1 MESEAISGI
10 KKAAI
15 LMLTMDDEITK
26 EIMKDLDED
35 EIEAIGQEITRLK
48 LIPDHLVS
56 RVQEEFAAKLGK
68 RNKQIVG
75 GEQKFK
81 MLIKKSFSD
90 EKAETFLG
98 NIETKKGTPGEFL
111 RRCDPK
117 LLANVLRGEHPQTIA
132 LVLST
137 LGSKKAGDA
146 ISALPEKIQ
155 TEVIMRIANLEK
167 VDMSVLGEIEGVIK
181 EQLENIG
188 GAEGKQLGGV
198 EAVAIMLNQM
208 DRTLESELL
217 GKLEEQIGIELV
229 FRGCLNIVPCAV

>member
-1 MESEAISGI
+1 MDGEAIPGI

-15 LMLTMDDEITK
+15 LLLTMDDEITK

-48 LIPDHLVS
+48 LIPDHVVS

-68 RNKQIVG
+68 RNRQIVG

-81 MLIKKSFSD
+81 ILIKKSFSD

-137 LGSKKAGDA
+137 LGTKKAGDA
-146 ISALPEKIQ
+146 ITALPERIQ
-155 TEVIMRIANLEK
+155 TDVILRIANLEK
-167 VDMSVLGEIEGVIK
+167 VDMSVLGEVESVIK

-198 EAVAIMLNQM
+198 EAVAIILNQM
-208 DRTLESELL
+208 DRTLE
-217 GKLEEQIGIELV
+217 
-229 FRGCLNIVPCAV
+229 